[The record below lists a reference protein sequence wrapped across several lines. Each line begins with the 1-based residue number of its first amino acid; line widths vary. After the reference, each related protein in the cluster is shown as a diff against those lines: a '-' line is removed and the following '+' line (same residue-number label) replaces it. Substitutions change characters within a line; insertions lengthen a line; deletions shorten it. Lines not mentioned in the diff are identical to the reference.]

1 MECKCLFLR
10 TRTPQ
15 KDVLQY
21 IIEGIWPNFKFN
33 TSQAAT
39 ALSKAHANF
48 DSWRNTFNREL
59 KKTANLMIKQQKQVL
74 FYDYIIILFMFIN
87 QIYYL
92 LY

>member
-15 KDVLQY
+15 KNGLQF

-39 ALSKAHANF
+39 ALSKAHGNF
-48 DSWRNTFNREL
+48 DSWRNALNKEL
-59 KKTANLMIKQQKQVL
+59 KKAANSMIDQQK
-74 FYDYIIILFMFIN
+74 
-87 QIYYL
+87 
-92 LY
+92 